1 MFRKTLL
8 SFAAG
13 SLLVAT
19 AGAQTADEIIAKNV
33 QARGGLEK
41 LKSVQSIRF
50 TGKMTVGP
58 GIEAPVTLEL
68 KRPRNLRMEFT
79 FQGMTAIQGY
89 DGKAGWMIMPFR
101 GTKTPEPMAADDLKE
116 ADEQADID
124 GPLVDYKAKGHTVEF
139 LGKDKVEGAEAYK
152 LKVTLKNGDVIH
164 FFIDSDAFL
173 DVKAES
179 KRTIRGSEVEA
190 ETSFSDYKEVGGL
203 VFPHAIEAGPKG
215 SAQKQKITIE
225 KVEIN
230 PTLDEARFKMPKV
243 EEAQPEA
250 AKPAAKPDA
259 AKKEEPKKE
268 EPKKAEPK
276 PTPTP
281 KPRG

>member
-8 SFAAG
+8 SLAAG
-13 SLLVAT
+13 SLLAAA
-19 AGAQTADEIIAKNV
+19 AGAQTVDEIIAKNL

-41 LKSVQSIRF
+41 LKNVQSIRF

-68 KRPRNLRMEFT
+68 KRPKNLRMEFT

-89 DGKAGWMIMPFR
+89 DGKDGWMITPFR

-124 GPLVDYKAKGHTVEF
+124 GPLVDYKAKGHTVE
-139 LGKDKVEGAEAYK
+139 LVGKDKVEGAEAYK

-164 FFIDSDAFL
+164 FFIDSDVFL
-173 DVKAES
+173 DVKTEA

-190 ETSFSDYKEVGGL
+190 ETIFGDYKEVGGL
-203 VFPHAIEAGPKG
+203 FFPHAIEAGPKG
-215 SAQKQKITIE
+215 AQQKQKITIE

-230 PTLDEARFKMPKV
+230 PPLDEAHFKMPKV
-243 EEAQPEA
+243 ED
-250 AKPAAKPDA
+250 AKPDA
-259 AKKEEPKKE
+259 AKPGATKKE
-268 EPKKAEPK
+268 EPKKAEP
-276 PTPTP
+276 TPTP

>member
-1 MFRKTLL
+1 MRRLL
-8 SFAAG
+8 HLAA
-13 SLLVAT
+13 VA
-19 AGAQTADEIIAKNV
+19 ALASPVAAQTVDEIIAKNV

-41 LKSVQSIRF
+41 LKGVQSIRF

-68 KRPRNLRMEFT
+68 KRPKNMRMEFT
-79 FQGMTAIQGY
+79 FQGMTGIQGY
-89 DGKAGWMIMPFR
+89 DGKDGWMIMPFR

-124 GPLVDYKAKGHTVEF
+124 GPLVDYKAKGHSVE
-139 LGKDKVEGAEAYK
+139 LVGKDKVEGADAYK
-152 LKVTLKNGDVIH
+152 IKVTLKNGDVIH

-179 KRTIRGSEVEA
+179 KRMIRGSEVEA

-203 VFPHAIEAGPKG
+203 VYPHAIEAGPKG

-230 PTLDEARFKMPKV
+230 PVLDEARFKMPKV
-243 EEAQPEA
+243 EEAKPDAAKPEP
-250 AKPAAKPDA
+250 AKPAAP
-259 AKKEEPKKE
+259 KKEEPKKE
-268 EPKKAEPK
+268 EPKKPEPK